1 MHFFLKI
8 AAWLFHP
15 LFIGIY
21 GVLLYFW
28 VTPRFVQSEVVYGK
42 LLVVFMITFLVPVIF
57 YFILRNLNWVQSA
70 SLSTVNERKAPLT
83 ILAVLLLILLRMVFD
98 FYNYPE
104 LYYFFLGMLFT
115 VISAWILALF
125 KFKASLHM
133 MGISGLAMY
142 AIALSIHFNINI
154 LMTIAFLVIACGW
167 VASSR
172 LHTKSHTTVELIIGF
187 FIGWIPQLLLVNY
200 WM

>member
-15 LFIGIY
+15 LFVGIY
-21 GVLLYFW
+21 GVLLYFS
-28 VTPRFVQSEVVYGK
+28 VTPRFVQPEIVYGK
-42 LLVVFMITFLVPVIF
+42 LLVVFILTFLIPILF
-57 YFILRNLNWVQSA
+57 FFILRNLNWVQSIA
-70 SLSTVNERKAPLT
+70 LHSVNERKAPLM
-83 ILAVLLLILLRMVFD
+83 ILAVLLLLMLRVVFD
-98 FYNYPE
+98 FYSYPE
-104 LYYFFLGMLFT
+104 LYYYFLGMLFT
-115 VISAWILALF
+115 VITAWILVLF

-133 MGISGLAMY
+133 MGVSGLSMY

-154 LMTIAFLVIACGW
+154 LMTIAFLLFACGW

-172 LHTKSHTTVELIIGF
+172 LHTKSHTSIELIIGF
-187 FIGWIPQLLLVNY
+187 SIGWIPQLLLVNY

>member
-21 GVLLYFW
+21 GVLLYFS
-28 VTPRFVQSEVVYGK
+28 VTPRFVQPEIVYGK
-42 LLVVFMITFLVPVIF
+42 LLVVFILTFLIPILF
-57 YFILRNLNWVQSA
+57 FFILRNLNWVQSIELH
-70 SLSTVNERKAPLT
+70 SVNERKAPLM
-83 ILAVLLLILLRMVFD
+83 ILAVLLLLMLRVVFD
-98 FYNYPE
+98 FYSYPE
-104 LYYFFLGMLFT
+104 LYYYFLGMLFT
-115 VISAWILALF
+115 VVTAWILVLF

-133 MGISGLAMY
+133 MGVSGLSMY

-154 LMTIAFLVIACGW
+154 LMTIAFLLFACGW

-172 LHTKSHTTVELIIGF
+172 LHTKSHTSIELVIGF

>member
-21 GVLLYFW
+21 GVLLYFS
-28 VTPRFVQSEVVYGK
+28 VTPRFVQPEIVYGK
-42 LLVVFMITFLVPVIF
+42 LLVVFILTFLIPILF
-57 YFILRNLNWVQSA
+57 FFILRNLNWVQSIELH
-70 SLSTVNERKAPLT
+70 SVNERKAPLM
-83 ILAVLLLILLRMVFD
+83 ILAVLLLLMLRVVFD
-98 FYNYPE
+98 FYSYPE
-104 LYYFFLGMLFT
+104 LYYYFLGMLFT
-115 VISAWILALF
+115 VITAWILVLF

-133 MGISGLAMY
+133 MGVSGLSMY

-154 LMTIAFLVIACGW
+154 LMTIAFLLFACGW

-172 LHTKSHTTVELIIGF
+172 LHTKSHTSIELIIGF

>member
-15 LFIGIY
+15 LLIGVY
-21 GVLLYFW
+21 GILLYFS
-28 VTPRFVQSEVVYGK
+28 VTPRFVQSEIVYGK
-42 LLVVFMITFLVPVIF
+42 LLVVFMLTFLIPILF
-57 YFILRNLNWVQSA
+57 YFILRNLNWVQSVELH
-70 SLSTVNERKAPLT
+70 SVKERNAPLV
-83 ILAVLLLILLRMVFD
+83 ILAILLLLLLRVVFD
-98 FYNYPE
+98 FYSYPE

-115 VISAWILALF
+115 VLSAWMLVLL

-133 MGISGLAMY
+133 MGISGLVMY

-154 LMTIAFLVIACGW
+154 LMTIAFLLFACGW

-172 LHTKSHTTVELIIGF
+172 LQTKSHTPIELIIGF

-200 WM
+200 WI

>member
-21 GVLLYFW
+21 GVLLYFL
-28 VTPRFVQSEVVYGK
+28 VTPRFVQPEIVYGK
-42 LLVVFMITFLVPVIF
+42 LLVVSILTLMIPILFF
-57 YFILRNLNWVQSA
+57 FILRNLNWVQSIELH
-70 SLSTVNERKAPLT
+70 SVNERKAPLM
-83 ILAVLLLILLRMVFD
+83 ILAVLLLLMLRVVFD

-104 LYYFFLGMLFT
+104 LYYYFLGVLFT
-115 VISAWILALF
+115 VITAWILVLF

-154 LMTIAFLVIACGW
+154 LMTIAFLLFACGW

-172 LHTKSHTTVELIIGF
+172 LHSKSHTTIELIIGF

-200 WM
+200 WL

>member
-21 GVLLYFW
+21 GVLLYFS
-28 VTPRFVQSEVVYGK
+28 VTPRFVQPEIVYGK
-42 LLVVFMITFLVPVIF
+42 LLVVSILTLMIPILFF
-57 YFILRNLNWVQSA
+57 FILRNLNWVQSIELH
-70 SLSTVNERKAPLT
+70 SVNERKAPLM
-83 ILAVLLLILLRMVFD
+83 ILAVLLLLMLRVVFD

-104 LYYFFLGMLFT
+104 LYYYFLGVLFT
-115 VISAWILALF
+115 VITAWILVLF

-154 LMTIAFLVIACGW
+154 LMTIAFLLFACGW

-172 LHTKSHTTVELIIGF
+172 LHSKSHTTIELIIGF

-200 WM
+200 WL